1 MKQSRLRIAGWLLF
15 LLAVLLFSGQIGFLL
30 IQSKYPQVEYIDN
43 RLFYLFNISFSVFLA
58 LALLFL
64 LRLSKIWR
72 LLVITSFGIFAI
84 VNSWLFI
91 STNQQIKNII
101 SISPD
106 FKQVL
111 SIKKQVDTKEATYYR
126 SKLGILAMSHQK
138 LPEDVSST
146 PKIDWLANDIAAV
159 TYKSS
164 DDKLQQFIATYGDRG
179 IGGSYYEVGAVTRGR
194 WGGKSV
200 EMRNNT
206 EGITIITKAT
216 SETFSWDQV
225 IQYGTLALVL
235 MKDNQAV
242 WTIALDEN
250 FDAEAINDGK
260 QQTGNITLYKATMDD
275 NEPINL
281 EYQGREGGL
290 FKPAEK

>member
-1 MKQSRLRIAGWLLF
+1 MKQSRLRITGWLLF

-30 IQSKYPQVEYIDN
+30 IQSNYTQVEYIDN
-43 RLFYLFNISFSVFLA
+43 RLFYLFNISFAIFLA

-194 WGGKSV
+194 WGGESV

-242 WTIALDEN
+242 WTIALDED

-281 EYQGREGGL
+281 EFQGREGSL